1 MHKEVTRMDTLHLSN
16 QLCFPFYAISK
27 EITRRYRP
35 LLEPL
40 NLTYP
45 QYLVML
51 VLWEK
56 DQLALKEIGARLHLD
71 SGTLTPLINKL
82 ISTGYIEKARNP
94 QDERQLIVQLTTR
107 GRSLEKEAATIPEQL
122 VEVLG
127 LTEHEYFTYQK
138 LLADMTVKLG
148 LTGNKTCE

>member
-1 MHKEVTRMDTLHLSN
+1 MDSLHLSN

-27 EITRRYRP
+27 EITKRYRP
-35 LLEPL
+35 LLDPL
-40 NLTYP
+40 HLTYP

-107 GRSLEKEAATIPEQL
+107 GRSLEKEVATIPEQL

-127 LTEHEYFTYQK
+127 LTEHEYLAYQK
-138 LLADMTVKLG
+138 LLAEMTVKLG
-148 LTGNKTCE
+148 LVDEKTCE

>member
-1 MHKEVTRMDTLHLSN
+1 MDTLHLSN

-27 EITRRYRP
+27 EITKRYRP

-40 NLTYP
+40 HLTYP

-51 VLWEK
+51 VLWEN
-56 DQLALKEIGARLHLD
+56 DHLALKEIGARLRLD

-82 ISTGYIEKARNP
+82 ISTGFIEKARNP
-94 QDERQLIVQLTTR
+94 EDERQLIVQLTSE
-107 GRSLEKEAATIPEQL
+107 GRTLETQAATIPARL
-122 VEVLG
+122 VEALG
-127 LTEHEYFTYQK
+127 LTEKEYVAYQR

-148 LTGNKTCE
+148 LDDGAICK

>member
-1 MHKEVTRMDTLHLSN
+1 MLDTLHLSN

-27 EITRRYRP
+27 EITKRYRP

-40 NLTYP
+40 QLTYP

-51 VLWEK
+51 VLWER

-82 ISTGYIEKARNP
+82 ISIGYIEKARNP
-94 QDERQLIVQLTTR
+94 KDERQLVVQLTVLGKTLQ
-107 GRSLEKEAATIPEQL
+107 SKAASIPEQL
-122 VEVLG
+122 ARNLG
-127 LTEHEYFTYQK
+127 LTADEYEEVQSTLIQLSYR
-138 LLADMTVKLG
+138 LG
-148 LTGNKTCE
+148 LSHQSTC

>member
-1 MHKEVTRMDTLHLSN
+1 MDSLHLSN

-27 EITRRYRP
+27 EITKRYRP
-35 LLEPL
+35 LLDPL
-40 NLTYP
+40 HLTYP

-127 LTEHEYFTYQK
+127 LTEHEYLAYQK
-138 LLADMTVKLG
+138 LLAEMTVKLG
-148 LTGNKTCE
+148 LVDEKTCE

>member
-1 MHKEVTRMDTLHLSN
+1 MDSLHLSN

-27 EITRRYRP
+27 EITKRYRP
-35 LLEPL
+35 LLDPL
-40 NLTYP
+40 HLTYP

-127 LTEHEYFTYQK
+127 LTEHEYLAYQK
-138 LLADMTVKLG
+138 LLAEMTVKLG
-148 LTGNKTCE
+148 LTGDKTYE

>member
-1 MHKEVTRMDTLHLSN
+1 MDSLHLSN

-27 EITRRYRP
+27 EITKRYRP
-35 LLEPL
+35 LLDPL
-40 NLTYP
+40 HLTYP

-82 ISTGYIEKARNP
+82 ISMGYIEKARNP
-94 QDERQLIVQLTTR
+94 QDERQDISACGV
-107 GRSLEKEAATIPEQL
+107 
-122 VEVLG
+122 
-127 LTEHEYFTYQK
+127 
-138 LLADMTVKLG
+138 
-148 LTGNKTCE
+148 

>member
-1 MHKEVTRMDTLHLSN
+1 METLHLTN

-27 EITRRYRP
+27 EITKRYRP

-40 NLTYP
+40 HLTYP

-94 QDERQLIVQLTTR
+94 EDERQLIVQLTSE
-107 GRSLEKEAATIPEQL
+107 GRTLETQAATIPERL
-122 VEVLG
+122 VEALG
-127 LTEHEYFTYQK
+127 LTEKEYVAYQR
-138 LLADMTVKLG
+138 LLADMSVKLG
-148 LTGNKTCE
+148 LDGGTICK